1 VSKPNGAVIYRGPSQ
16 IDGKPIVAIATGL
29 AHASANPKT
38 GDMVQTWILRED
50 VPPLEAGKTGE
61 DASICGG
68 CKHRPTAG
76 GTCYVSIFQGPR
88 SVWAAYKRESYP
100 ILAPEDAAQLVAGRK
115 VRLGAYGD
123 PCAVPLQV
131 WRAFIAQASGHTGY
145 THQWRGRC
153 AEGFQSLIQA
163 SVDTERE
170 HTAARAKGW
179 ATFRVR
185 SASDP
190 ILAGEFVCPASDE
203 GGHVATCETCG
214 ACNGRGAQV
223 VIVVHGARS
232 ARFGQGTQRRGDK

>member
-1 VSKPNGAVIYRGPSQ
+1 MSKPNGAVIYRGPSM
-16 IDGKPIVAIATGL
+16 IDGAPIIAVATGL

-50 VPPLEAGKTGE
+50 IAPLEAGKTGQ

-100 ILAPEDAAQLVAGRK
+100 IMAPEDAARLVQGRK

-123 PCAVPLQV
+123 PCAVPVDV
-131 WRAFIAQASGHTGY
+131 WRAFIALASGHTGY

-153 AEGFQSLIQA
+153 AVGFEGLLQA
-163 SVDTERE
+163 SVDNERE
-170 HTAARAKGW
+170 HAAARAKGW

-185 SASDP
+185 SESEP
-190 ILAGEFVCPASDE
+190 VLPGEMICPASDE
-203 GGHVATCETCG
+203 GGHGATCETCG
-214 ACNGRGAQV
+214 ACNGAGAQV
-223 VIVVHGARS
+223 VIIVHGGRA
-232 ARFGQGTQRRGDK
+232 ARFGKGA